1 MNMRLLLTVT
11 AIVELA
17 SGIALLAAPSAGA
30 QLLVGEGL
38 ASPALMVVGR
48 FVGAAL
54 AAIGVTCWR
63 LRHMDHP
70 DSRVGLLL
78 GLLTYNVAAPSILLE
93 ANVLQGV
100 HGLALWPA
108 VGLHLFLGLWCIAC
122 LRALPIADSRS
133 AS

>member
-1 MNMRLLLTVT
+1 
-11 AIVELA
+11 
-17 SGIALLAAPSAGA
+17 
-30 QLLVGEGL
+30 
-38 ASPALMVVGR
+38 
-48 FVGAAL
+48 
-54 AAIGVTCWR
+54 
-63 LRHMDHP
+63 MDHA

-108 VGLHLFLGLWCIAC
+108 VGLHLLLGLWCIVC
-122 LRALPIADSRS
+122 LRARPVADGRS